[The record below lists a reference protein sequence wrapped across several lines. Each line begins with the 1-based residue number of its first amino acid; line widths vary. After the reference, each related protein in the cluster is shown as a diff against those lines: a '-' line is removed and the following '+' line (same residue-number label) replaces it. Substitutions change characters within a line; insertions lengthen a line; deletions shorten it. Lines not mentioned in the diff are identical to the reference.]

1 MDQIEEVVPM
11 LAGLRS
17 FGIRIA
23 IDDFG
28 TGYSSL
34 SHLKRLP
41 IDYLKLDRSF
51 TRDVGGADGRS
62 IASAIV
68 GLGHALGLTA
78 LAEGVENGDEAAALR
93 ARGYEE
99 LQGFHFAGPLP
110 LDRNTG
116 AQGEGAYCRVD
127 RSCRRIIK
135 QKTTSDT

>member
-1 MDQIEEVVPM
+1 MYQIEEVVPM
-11 LAGLRS
+11 RAVLRS
-17 FGIRIA
+17 FGIRSA

-68 GLGHALGLTA
+68 GLGHALGLTVI
-78 LAEGVENGDEAAALR
+78 AEGVETGDEAAALR
-93 ARGYEE
+93 ELGYDEF
-99 LQGFHFAGPLP
+99 QGFHFAAPMPLSQYRTW
-110 LDRNTG
+110 L
-116 AQGEGAYCRVD
+116 CR
-127 RSCRRIIK
+127 SEEH
-135 QKTTSDT
+135 TSALQ